1 MITSFM
7 DNLRKPKS
15 LGRWAPTGAIR
26 AGESDP
32 YSWAKDLIERDRNDD
47 MAGWDDPIP
56 RSRRGNVGRLGASMS
71 NPDWDGTTNSG
82 LRQMDVVYDQRPEM
96 MQKQLNFQKDQANL
110 RQKNLEADRMVDA
123 IAANDD
129 YIDKR
134 RQNELKQKQVETQ
147 DWSARNLKPGELGER
162 EKMQI
167 DFNNRHAL
175 DTAKAIN
182 DWVARREQNA
192 GAERVANIRGDATS
206 ESAASRAAATTEAA
220 SIRAAAMEEA
230 ARIRAAATG
239 KPVAAGNSKVDP
251 EYPNE
256 AELFK
261 ANAAELQGFMGDD
274 ELRKRIAQ
282 NQYGD
287 KNVPL
292 VSGLGSGA
300 LGGTP
305 GSPGLR
311 GNAPIDANA
320 TATPYAANASNQA
333 AFQGGGGQVMRK
345 TQRNAKTGATRT
357 LISRDGGKTW
367 QPQ

>member
-1 MITSFM
+1 MATSFM
-7 DNLRKPKS
+7 SNLRKPKS
-15 LGRWAPTGAIR
+15 LSSWAPTGEIG

-32 YSWAKDLIERDRNDD
+32 YSWAKDMLEREYRND
-47 MAGWDDPIP
+47 MANFDDPVP

-71 NPDWDGTTNSG
+71 NPDWGGTTNSG
-82 LRQMDVVYDQRPEM
+82 MQPMDVVYDQRPEM
-96 MQKQLNFQKDQANL
+96 FQKQLNFQKDQAAQK
-110 RQKNLEADRMVDA
+110 QKNIEAERIVDA
-123 IAANDD
+123 MAANDD
-129 YIDKR
+129 YIQNR
-134 RQNELKQKQVETQ
+134 RNNELKQKQVETQ
-147 DWSARNLKPGELGER
+147 DWAARNLKPGELGER

-182 DWVARREQNA
+182 DWVARREANA
-192 GAERVANIRGDATS
+192 GAERVAGIRSDATS
-206 ESAASRAAATTEAA
+206 ESAAARAAATTESA

-230 ARIRAAATG
+230 ARIRAAASGNT
-239 KPVAAGNSKVDP
+239 PAPTTPATAPAAKTD
-251 EYPNE
+251 EE
-256 AELFK
+256 IFK

-282 NQYGD
+282 NKYGD

-292 VSGLGSGA
+292 VSGLGSGG

-320 TATPYAANASNQA
+320 TATPYAANANNQA
-333 AFQGGGGQVMRK
+333 PRGDTKIMRRR
-345 TQRNAKTGATRT
+345 QRNQRTGEVREQTS
-357 LISRDGGKTW
+357 IDGGVTW
-367 QPQ
+367 R